1 MFAWSPIP
9 SEKVER
15 ATTTRP
21 DDNEILHPSEADWL
35 MYNHTL
41 DATRYSKLD
50 EINPSNA
57 AHLSATCF
65 FQLGEVGAF
74 EAAPQRP
81 AWPRA

>member
-1 MFAWSPIP
+1 
-9 SEKVER
+9 
-15 ATTTRP
+15 
-21 DDNEILHPSEADWL
+21 

-57 AHLSATCF
+57 AHLSATRF